1 MITLAIYNYCNKLLC
16 IVSKLWL
23 MVTDK
28 INTSAGY
35 FISERKF
42 SWWLMIGQSF
52 GSGKHAHNFIIINV

>member
-1 MITLAIYNYCNKLLC
+1 
-16 IVSKLWL
+16 